1 MTMVPLLGH
10 DGLGLSSVALGVAL
24 SCLALTDVAAMEVAG
39 RLLNHRGRRGLLVG
53 ALGWGTVAA
62 AVMSDVSSF
71 WVFALCAM
79 AVGVTVGTTWVV
91 PTAMAVDVAVNA
103 EGGLAAY
110 RISSDVG
117 LLLGGIAAGAAVS
130 ISGPA
135 GAFWWAAGALLA
147 GAVLA
152 LAVGETRPRA
162 AAGVDAE
169 PVSGPTKRRAAVPD
183 PTTVEVTP

>member
-1 MTMVPLLGH
+1 
-10 DGLGLSSVALGVAL
+10 
-24 SCLALTDVAAMEVAG
+24 
-39 RLLNHRGRRGLLVG
+39 
-53 ALGWGTVAA
+53 
-62 AVMSDVSSF
+62 
-71 WVFALCAM
+71 M